1 MFSDNE
7 KISLRQLKRL
17 LVFDLFSISGL
28 IIPHIATI
36 ASGKDGIISIIL
48 ATLFAII
55 YSYFILNFAKLSGG
69 RFLEYSS
76 SNLGKPLTFVIG
88 FLYILKLLISCMFA
102 MRLFGEIIN
111 ETLLEDTDPR
121 IIILIILIVS
131 AYSASKGFEVRAR
144 ITEVLYFIV
153 IVPIFIFLMIGLG
166 KVQISNLMPLF
177 TKNPGEI
184 ISGGYGVFLM
194 YSVIELLLFTSPL
207 INFKKSDI
215 NMGKKV
221 YHYVVKA
228 LVITGIL
235 NLLIFIVTMGILGS
249 AQTGQKLWSMV
260 TILQV
265 IKLPGGF
272 VQRQDA
278 FLLTFWMLSIFT
290 IISAF
295 FYYITLIGK
304 HIFKVPNRNYLLV
317 PFLLVIFGIS
327 VLPIETEEFY
337 YYFEKYMKYIGI
349 PQSLVLPLLVVL
361 IGKLRAKSKKS
372 KKAVMNA
379 SLIIFIVL
387 TSVFLTGCSEMAEI
401 EDRNFIQAIGIDSDE
416 ANKLTSYY
424 VLPDLTALTEQGSE
438 DPKKLVQKYEDKDYW
453 EIAENYSLEN
463 NKRLDFSHLKVI
475 ILGKNT
481 AQNQDALTEFL
492 TYVQNKYEIA
502 RNTLVF
508 LSESSANDIISI
520 SGDLEGGVGDYLEKL
535 YRINLTNTGI
545 EEITVGDLIL
555 AMNEGDLA
563 INIPI
568 LKVKDKKITVNGF
581 GIFSNNKV
589 IYAADHEEGNFID
602 LANGYGKNK
611 IFYLP
616 DLNDKEKT
624 QYVVK
629 INKITRTIKF
639 QWVDEKPTVNLFI
652 ESFGL
657 VEKGFRDTKEES
669 ITVNASKMDDM
680 ENRTAELIKKGIVDI
695 TNKLY
700 SEYALDFLNLYRL
713 TSYYKRDMWF
723 QYKDREEAFI
733 RDLDFRVKITAKIQ

>member
-7 KISLRQLKRL
+7 KISLSQLKRL

-28 IIPHIATI
+28 IIPHIAAI

-48 ATLFAII
+48 ATLYAII
-55 YSYFILNFAKLSGG
+55 YSYIILNFAKLSGG
-69 RFLEYSS
+69 RFLDYSTA
-76 SNLGKPLTFVIG
+76 NLGKVLTFIIG

-121 IIILIILIVS
+121 IIILLILIVS

-153 IVPIFIFLMIGLG
+153 IVPIFIFLILGLS
-166 KVQISNLMPLF
+166 KVQITNLMPLF
-177 TKNPGEI
+177 TKSPGEI
-184 ISGGYGVFLM
+184 ISGGYGVFLT

-207 INFKKSDI
+207 IQVKNSDI
-215 NMGKKV
+215 KKGKKV
-221 YHYVVKA
+221 YHYVIKA

-235 NLLIFIVTMGILGS
+235 NVLIFIVTMGILGNT
-249 AQTGQKLWSMV
+249 QTGQKLWSMV
-260 TILQV
+260 TIFQI

-278 FLLTFWMLSIFT
+278 FILTFWMLSIFT
-290 IISAF
+290 IVSAF
-295 FYYITLIGK
+295 FYYTTLIGK
-304 HIFKVPNRNYLLV
+304 KIFKVPNRNYLIV

-327 VLPIETEEFY
+327 VLPIETEEFFS
-337 YYFEKYMKYIGI
+337 YFEKYMKYIGI
-349 PQSLVLPLLVVL
+349 PQSLVLPLIVVL
-361 IGKLRAKSKKS
+361 FGKLRKKS
-372 KKAVMNA
+372 KKAVINA
-379 SLIIFIVL
+379 SLIIFITL
-387 TSVFLTGCSEMAEI
+387 STLSLTGCSEMAEI
-401 EDRNFIQAIGIDSDE
+401 EDRNFIQAIGIDSSE
-416 ANKLTSYY
+416 ANKITSFY
-424 VLPDLTALTEQGSE
+424 VLPDLKALTEQGSD
-438 DPKKLVQKYEDKDYW
+438 DPKKLTQQFEDKDYW
-453 EIAENYSLEN
+453 EIQESYSLEN

-481 AQNQDALTEFL
+481 AQNKDALTEFL

-508 LSESSANDIISI
+508 LSDSTADDIISL

-545 EEITVGDLIL
+545 DEITVGDLIL

-568 LKVKDKKITVNGF
+568 LKAEDKKLTVNGF

-589 IYAADHEEGNFID
+589 IYAANHEEGNFID
-602 LANGYGKNK
+602 IANGYGKNK
-611 IFYLP
+611 IFYLTDP
-616 DLNDKEKT
+616 KDKEKT

-629 INKITRTIKF
+629 INKISRTINF
-639 QWVDEKPTVNLFI
+639 QWIEEKPYVNLLI

-657 VEKGFRDTKEES
+657 VEKGFRDSKEES
-669 ITVNASKMDDM
+669 TTVNANKINEM
-680 ENRTAELIKKGIVDI
+680 ESRTEELIKNGIVDI

-700 SEYALDFLNLYRL
+700 REYELDFINLYRL

-723 QYKDREEAFI
+723 KYKGSEKDFI
-733 RDLDFRVKITAKIQ
+733 KDLNFEVKVTVKIQ